1 MLKSRDYNLNFY
13 TGLISISLIL
23 FLLGM
28 FAVLSVAGRIVVN
41 TTKEELELKIMLQPE
56 TTPKQAFDIIK
67 KIKKQPFV
75 LDARYV
81 SQDMA
86 LNELQELGEDFKKEV
101 IGDISNYFSSVNVK
115 IKNEYLNREDLQKI
129 MKEWSTY
136 EQVREVNYPVKLIEI
151 VNARSA
157 TFIAISTVLGI
168 FFVFIAYLLIMNT
181 IRLDIY
187 SKRLM
192 IRTMQL
198 IGATSDYIRKPFLQ
212 LGMIQGFLGSLIAII
227 LIMTLLIVFTL
238 WITDLG
244 IIIFSMEFLSICI
257 FLVAFGTIL
266 GYFSSL
272 IAVNRYLDKKLEDI
286 I

>member
-168 FFVFIAYLLIMNT
+168 FLVFIAYLLIMNT

>member
-1 MLKSRDYNLNFY
+1 MLRKRDYNLNFY

-23 FLLGM
+23 FLLGI
-28 FAVLSVAGRIVVN
+28 FAILSIAGQVVIN
-41 TTKEELELKIMLQPE
+41 SAKEELELKIMLQPGTSSE
-56 TTPKQAFDIIK
+56 FGRKLANQLK
-67 KIKKQPFV
+67 KNEYV

-81 SQDMA
+81 SQEEA
-86 LNELQELGEDFKKEV
+86 LNELHELGEEFKKEV
-101 IGDISNYFSSVNVK
+101 IGNISSYFSSVNVK
-115 IKNEYLNREDLQKI
+115 LKNEYSDKETLQRI
-129 MKEWSTY
+129 MKEWAQI
-136 EQVREVNYPVKLIEI
+136 EHVREVNYPVKLIEI

-157 TFIAISTVLGI
+157 TFIAISSVLCLFLI
-168 FFVFIAYLLIMNT
+168 SIAYLLIMNT

-212 LGMIQGFLGSLIAII
+212 LGITQGFFGSLIAII
-227 LIMTLLIVFTL
+227 LIIKLLIFFTIFVANL
-238 WITDLG
+238 D
-244 IIIFSMEFLSICI
+244 IILFSKEFAFVCV

-272 IAVNRYLDKKLEDI
+272 IAVNRYLDKKLEEI

>member
-1 MLKSRDYNLNFY
+1 MLRARDYSLNFY

-23 FLLGM
+23 FLLGI
-28 FAVLSVAGRIVVN
+28 FAIISVTGRVVVKSA
-41 TTKEELELKIMLQPE
+41 KEELELKIMLQPG
-56 TTPKQAFDIIK
+56 TSADYALQLVKKLKQLDY
-67 KIKKQPFV
+67 V
-75 LDARYV
+75 LNARYV
-81 SQDMA
+81 SQDQA

-101 IGDISNYFSSVNVK
+101 IGDISSYFSSVNVRLK
-115 IKNEYLNREDLQKI
+115 DEFSDKQTLQKI
-129 MKEWSTY
+129 MKEWSKL
-136 EQVREVNYPVKLIEI
+136 ENVREVNYPIKLIEI

-157 TFIAISTVLGI
+157 TFIIISSILGSLLI
-168 FFVFIAYLLIMNT
+168 FVAYLLIMNT

-198 IGATSDYIRKPFLQ
+198 IGATSDYIRKPFLL
-212 LGMIQGFLGSLIAII
+212 LGTLQGFFGSLIAIFLISII
-227 LIMTLLIVFTL
+227 LIV
-238 WITDLG
+238 ITIFVTSIE
-244 IIIFSMEFLSICI
+244 IIIFSQEFLLVCM

-272 IAVNRYLDKKLEDI
+272 IAVNRYLDKKLEEI

>member
-1 MLKSRDYNLNFY
+1 MLRARDYSLNFY

-23 FLLGM
+23 FLLGI
-28 FAVLSVAGRIVVN
+28 FAIISVTGRVVVKSA
-41 TTKEELELKIMLQPE
+41 KEELELKIMLQPG
-56 TTPKQAFDIIK
+56 TSADYALQLVKNLK
-67 KIKKQPFV
+67 KLDYV
-75 LDARYV
+75 LNARYV
-81 SQDMA
+81 SQDQA

-101 IGDISNYFSSVNVK
+101 IGDISSYFSSVNVRLK
-115 IKNEYLNREDLQKI
+115 DEFSDKQTLQKI
-129 MKEWSTY
+129 MKEWSKL
-136 EQVREVNYPVKLIEI
+136 ENVREVNYPIKLIEI

-157 TFIAISTVLGI
+157 TFIIISSILGSLLI
-168 FFVFIAYLLIMNT
+168 FVAYLLIMNT

-198 IGATSDYIRKPFLQ
+198 IGATSDYIRKPFLL
-212 LGMIQGFLGSLIAII
+212 LGTLQGFFGSLIAILLIFTI
-227 LIMTLLIVFTL
+227 LIIITLFVTNLE
-238 WITDLG
+238 
-244 IIIFSMEFLSICI
+244 IIIFSHEFLLVCL

-272 IAVNRYLDKKLEDI
+272 IAVNRYLDKKLEEI

>member
-1 MLKSRDYNLNFY
+1 MLRKRDYNLNFY

-23 FLLGM
+23 FLLGI
-28 FAVLSVAGRIVVN
+28 FAIISITGRVVVN
-41 TTKEELELKIMLQPE
+41 SAKEELEVKIMLQPG
-56 TTPKQAFDIIK
+56 TSSDFAYKLVNQLK
-67 KIKKQPFV
+67 KSEYV

-81 SQDMA
+81 SQDQA

-101 IGDISNYFSSVNVK
+101 IGDISSYFSSVNVK
-115 IKNEYLNREDLQKI
+115 IKNEYSDKETLQKI
-129 MKEWSTY
+129 MKDWSKL
-136 EQVREVNYPVKLIEI
+136 ENVREVNYPVKLIEI

-157 TFIAISTVLGI
+157 TFIIISSILGSFLI
-168 FFVFIAYLLIMNT
+168 FVAYLLIMNT

-198 IGATSDYIRKPFLQ
+198 IGATSEYIRKPFLQ
-212 LGMIQGFLGSLIAII
+212 LGTLQGFFGSLIAIV
-227 LIMTLLIVFTL
+227 LIMVLLITFTL
-238 WITDLG
+238 FVADLG
-244 IIIFSMEFLSICI
+244 VIIFSKEFLFICI
-257 FLVAFGTIL
+257 FLIAFGTIL

-272 IAVNRYLDKKLEDI
+272 VAVNRYLDKKLEDI